1 MSGFILAL
9 IHRWNLPQ
17 FLYNW
22 QTLIAGILAVLA
34 AWRTIRATVELANRE
49 VEASQAQ
56 TAVAKQQIETT
67 VRLER
72 ERERRQADAVLASLA
87 VEIREIINVVIRL
100 HGILK
105 TAIDKETLVD
115 PSSLKLITRLPK
127 PTVYEASADKIGLL
141 GGALARGVASFF
153 TTMDRIEVN
162 VDLIT
167 NLPPDLLVEDKLLRA
182 LPVLIE
188 QACQKSLPLL
198 EALPRDEADAD
209 LKAKIE
215 GLSKP

>member
-1 MSGFILAL
+1 MPLEDWVRHSR
-9 IHRWNLPQ
+9 HDM
-17 FLYNW
+17 FLYDW
-22 QTLIAGILAVLA
+22 QTLIAGVLA
-34 AWRTIRATVELANRE
+34 LLAGFGTIWVTRHIANKQIAETRK
-49 VEASQAQ
+49 Q
-56 TAVAKQQIETT
+56 TETT

-72 ERERRQADAVLASLA
+72 ERLAREADGVLASLA

-127 PTVYEASADKIGLL
+127 PTVYQASADKIGLL

-153 TTMDRIEVN
+153 TAMDRIEVN

-167 NLPPDLLVEDKLLRA
+167 NLPPDLPVEDTLLRS
-182 LPVLIE
+182 LPMLIE
-188 QACQKSLPLL
+188 QACRRSLPLL

>member
-1 MSGFILAL
+1 MDAILAL

-17 FLYNW
+17 VFYAW
-22 QTLIAGILAVLA
+22 QTLIAGVLA
-34 AWRTIRATVELANRE
+34 LLAGFGTIWATRHIANRQIAE
-49 VEASQAQ
+49 TRKQ
-56 TAVAKQQIETT
+56 TETT

-72 ERERRQADAVLASLA
+72 ERLAREADGVLASLA

-127 PTVYEASADKIGLL
+127 PTVYQASADKIGLL
-141 GGALARGVASFF
+141 GGANARKVASFF
-153 TTMDRIEVN
+153 TAMDRIGVN

-167 NLPPDLLVEDKLLRA
+167 NLPPDLPVEDTLLRS
-182 LPVLIE
+182 LPMLIE
-188 QACQKSLPLL
+188 QACRRSLPLL